1 MVLLTRRLALGSVS
15 ESRSMVHRS
24 STRFR
29 DGSFTTRQQALHRSS
44 RLARGEVE
52 AAEDGVLVLR
62 RVHVALTLKDVSPD
76 KVEAARRAH
85 DGFKTKCPVYRSL
98 HTAVDI
104 TTELSLV
111 EATP

>member
-1 MVLLTRRLALGSVS
+1 
-15 ESRSMVHRS
+15 
-24 STRFR
+24 
-29 DGSFTTRQQALHRSS
+29 
-44 RLARGEVE
+44 
-52 AAEDGVLVLR
+52 VLR